1 MFLNITTE
9 AFMEK
14 PQSYS
19 NLKFIQVE
27 TSIEGMAELIKK
39 GHGFTSLYSVK
50 NLVTKTKNKSN
61 WKETWFLG
69 YDIDHHKESMEE
81 VYDKLTVK
89 PSICYTTP
97 SNKDNDYCFRLIYVL
112 NKPINN
118 IDEFNNTYIS
128 FSYFLGIDEIIDN
141 HAKDCTRLF
150 NGSYN
155 CKQIIN
161 KEQVID
167 LSKYNLK
174 DLSEIPIPNNRK
186 EKSMHYYVDLEKQIP
201 NIKCDETIK
210 KDWFRL
216 DYPEF
221 YKKYM
226 NKFVNRDRTYIE
238 HTEDDPIIYI
248 PKDDYLQVERTF
260 YLDEKKKFHLVIWKD
275 GQHREY
281 KIYNNMVIRRF
292 ITPTLTIEDIL
303 YDIAYEI
310 THFFDNKDGGL
321 SKSRMFRT
329 AIDAMSVDLNKPN
342 KLKDDYKCSKTFY
355 VNKEYCIKYNVS
367 VKQVRNEYIGKSRS
381 KDPLVEAF
389 YENGLT
395 AIEVYN
401 IIVDNGNEI
410 SKSKVYDWFNKHVP
424 KVSDDMIYDMIDAN
438 LSIEENK
445 KILRDR
451 GLKFDNNK
459 FNKMVNQKKK
469 NVFESDE
476 EYFSMMK
483 DMRAKYN
490 AISCVP
496 EPSEPLSSVD
506 PTTIK
511 DEEKEEPIEE
521 NNEVKMKLYQLFEET
536 IYKDIEE
543 VVETFDRT
551 FDYSLL
557 SDKELGM
564 ELTEIA
570 FDNIGYND
578 YPRYTKICDNIETVF
593 GMQKP
598 KSINIKKDVK
608 EDNMVRIG
616 KYQVIKKEI
625 YDMLEEPVDAL
636 PF

>member
-39 GHGFTSLYSVK
+39 GHGFTSLYNVK

-69 YDIDHHKESMEE
+69 YDIDHHKESMED
-81 VYDKLTVK
+81 VYNKLTVK

-150 NGSYN
+150 NGSYQ

-167 LSKYNLK
+167 LSKYSLK
-174 DLSEIPIPNNRK
+174 EYSKILRPSNRK
-186 EKSMHYYVDLEKQIP
+186 EENMHYYVDLEKR
-201 NIKCDETIK
+201 NDIKCDETVK

-310 THFFDNKDGGL
+310 TYFFDNKDGGL

-401 IIVDNGNEI
+401 IIIDNGNEI

-424 KVSDDMIYDMIDAN
+424 KVTDDMIYDLIDTN
-438 LSIEENK
+438 LSVEDNA
-445 KILRDR
+445 KILRGR
-451 GLKFDNNK
+451 GLKFGNDK
-459 FNKMVNQKKK
+459 FNKMVNDKK
-469 NVFESDE
+469 NMKKDVFESDE
-476 EYFSMMK
+476 ERMNFQLEMMK
-483 DMRAKYN
+483 NKKEREEVENIDVEG
-490 AISCVP
+490 ISSV
-496 EPSEPLSSVD
+496 SEPLSAVD
-506 PTTIK
+506 TTTIK
-511 DEEKEEPIEE
+511 EEEKEAVTEE
-521 NNEVKMKLYQLFEET
+521 INKFYV
-536 IYKDIEE
+536 DIE
-543 VVETFDRT
+543 RR
-551 FDYSLL
+551 
-557 SDKELGM
+557 
-564 ELTEIA
+564 I
-570 FDNIGYND
+570 
-578 YPRYTKICDNIETVF
+578 
-593 GMQKP
+593 KP
-598 KSINIKKDVK
+598 QMTLDEKSSVKSII
-608 EDNMVRIG
+608 NMSLYFG
-616 KYQVIKKEI
+616 KITEEEAKTLRAKNNCS
-625 YDMLEEPVDAL
+625 MLVTPYYAIV
-636 PF
+636 

>member
-1 MFLNITTE
+1 MLINFTTD
-9 AFMEK
+9 AFIEK
-14 PQSYS
+14 PQNYS

-27 TSIEGMAELIKK
+27 TSIDGMAELIKK
-39 GHGFTSLYSVK
+39 GHGFTSLYNVK

-118 IDEFNNTYIS
+118 IDEFNNTYLS
-128 FSYFLGIDEIIDN
+128 FSNFLGIDEIIDN
-141 HAKDCTRLF
+141 HAKDCTRYF
-150 NGSYN
+150 NGSYQ

-167 LSKYNLK
+167 LSKYSLK
-174 DLSEIPIPNNRK
+174 EYSKIPRPSNRE
-186 EKSMHYYVDLEKQIP
+186 EKNMHYYVDLEKR
-201 NIKCDETIK
+201 NDIKCDETIK

-342 KLKDDYKCSKTFY
+342 ELKDGYKCNKKWY
-355 VNKEYCIKYNVS
+355 VNKEYCAKYDVS

-401 IIVDNGNEI
+401 IIIDNGNEI
-410 SKSKVYDWFNKHVP
+410 SKSKVYDWFDKHVP
-424 KVSDDMIYDMIDAN
+424 KVTDDMIYDLIDTN
-438 LSIEENK
+438 LSVEDNA
-445 KILRDR
+445 KILRGR
-451 GLKFDNNK
+451 GLKFGNDK
-459 FNKMVNQKKK
+459 FNKMVNDKKNMKK

-476 EYFSMMK
+476 EMMNFQLEMMK
-483 DMRAKYN
+483 NKRERDEGEKMLKEVTG
-490 AISCVP
+490 SVP
-496 EPSEPLSSVD
+496 EPSEPLSSID
-506 PTTIK
+506 PSTIRE
-511 DEEKEEPIEE
+511 EEKEELTEE
-521 NNEVKMKLYQLFEET
+521 INKFYV
-536 IYKDIEE
+536 DIEKRIKPQMTWHE
-543 VVETFDRT
+543 KDSVKGIIQMNLFFGKITEEQAKT
-551 FDYSLL
+551 L
-557 SDKELGM
+557 SEKNNCSRLCM
-564 ELTEIA
+564 V
-570 FDNIGYND
+570 N
-578 YPRYTKICDNIETVF
+578 
-593 GMQKP
+593 
-598 KSINIKKDVK
+598 VK
-608 EDNMVRIG
+608 
-616 KYQVIKKEI
+616 
-625 YDMLEEPVDAL
+625 
-636 PF
+636 

>member
-1 MFLNITTE
+1 
-9 AFMEK
+9 
-14 PQSYS
+14 
-19 NLKFIQVE
+19 
-27 TSIEGMAELIKK
+27 
-39 GHGFTSLYSVK
+39 
-50 NLVTKTKNKSN
+50 
-61 WKETWFLG
+61 
-69 YDIDHHKESMEE
+69 
-81 VYDKLTVK
+81 
-89 PSICYTTP
+89 
-97 SNKDNDYCFRLIYVL
+97 
-112 NKPINN
+112 
-118 IDEFNNTYIS
+118 
-128 FSYFLGIDEIIDN
+128 
-141 HAKDCTRLF
+141 
-150 NGSYN
+150 
-155 CKQIIN
+155 
-161 KEQVID
+161 
-167 LSKYNLK
+167 
-174 DLSEIPIPNNRK
+174 
-186 EKSMHYYVDLEKQIP
+186 
-201 NIKCDETIK
+201 
-210 KDWFRL
+210 
-216 DYPEF
+216 
-221 YKKYM
+221 
-226 NKFVNRDRTYIE
+226 
-238 HTEDDPIIYI
+238 
-248 PKDDYLQVERTF
+248 
-260 YLDEKKKFHLVIWKD
+260 
-275 GQHREY
+275 
-281 KIYNNMVIRRF
+281 MVIRRF

-329 AIDAMSVDLNKPN
+329 AIDAMSVDWNKPN

-401 IIVDNGNEI
+401 IIIDNGNEI

-521 NNEVKMKLYQLFEET
+521 NNEGKTLIHNKHYQ
-536 IYKDIEE
+536 
-543 VVETFDRT
+543 
-551 FDYSLL
+551 
-557 SDKELGM
+557 EL
-564 ELTEIA
+564 
-570 FDNIGYND
+570 FDNIKPSMTWHEKDAMKSKIQMYLYFGRITKDEAQELIELLN
-578 YPRYTKICDNIETVF
+578 RAKVYTVSC
-593 GMQKP
+593 
-598 KSINIKKDVK
+598 SCC
-608 EDNMVRIG
+608 
-616 KYQVIKKEI
+616 
-625 YDMLEEPVDAL
+625 
-636 PF
+636 